1 MRLSAAYTA
10 VLAVLLCL
18 VGCSSHE
25 GGAGRTSLW
34 NAETGR
40 LEVPDAAIGFTMP
53 GEGKGWIVADLK
65 DLPDDI
71 IFAGVDTASQTCV
84 MFLRPKAAGPVDE
97 MPDSAVS
104 RITRRIIGQ
113 QNGVSADSVELSRG
127 SVAGRGYAGF
137 GARVEAG
144 APGQSVVVDF
154 RGYLFDGSGDGR
166 VYGVVLTQ
174 PGERSAAEADS
185 VASEIYK
192 GIEALHQ

>member
-1 MRLSAAYTA
+1 MRLSAAYIA
-10 VLAVLLCL
+10 VLAAFLCL
-18 VGCSSHE
+18 VGCSSHD
-25 GGAGRTSLW
+25 GAAERTSLW
-34 NAETGR
+34 NAETRR
-40 LEVPDAAIGFTMP
+40 LEVPDAAFGFAMP
-53 GEGKGWIVADLK
+53 REGEGWIVADLK

-84 MFLRPKAAGPVDE
+84 MFLRPEAEGLVGE
-97 MPDSAVS
+97 MPDSAIS

-113 QNGVSADSVELSRG
+113 QNGVSADSVTFSRG

-154 RGYLFDGSGDGR
+154 RGYLFDGSCDRR

-174 PGERSAAEADS
+174 PGERPVAEADS

-192 GIEALHQ
+192 SIEALHQ

>member
-1 MRLSAAYTA
+1 MRLSAAYIA
-10 VLAVLLCL
+10 VLAAFLCL
-18 VGCSSHE
+18 VGCSSNDGNAEH
-25 GGAGRTSLW
+25 ASLW
-34 NAETGR
+34 NADAGR
-40 LEVPDAAIGFTMP
+40 LEVPDAAIGFAMP
-53 GEGKGWIVADLK
+53 CKGEGWIVADLK

-71 IFAGVDTASQTCV
+71 VFAGVDTASQTCV
-84 MFLRPKAAGPVDE
+84 MFLRPEAEGPVGE
-97 MPDSAVS
+97 MPDSAVL

-113 QNGVSADSVELSRG
+113 QNGVSADSVTLSRG

-144 APGQSVVVDF
+144 APEQLVVVDF
-154 RGYLFDGSGDGR
+154 RGYLFDGSGDRR

>member
-1 MRLSAAYTA
+1 MRLSAAHMA
-10 VLAVLLCL
+10 VFAAFLCL
-18 VGCSSHE
+18 MGCSLHDSGTE
-25 GGAGRTSLW
+25 RASLW

-53 GEGKGWIVADLK
+53 GEGNGWIVADLK
-65 DLPDDI
+65 ELPDDI

-84 MFLRPKAAGPVDE
+84 MFLRTEAEGPVGE
-97 MPDSAVS
+97 MPDSAVL

-113 QNGVSADSVELSRG
+113 QNGVSADSVDLSRG

-174 PGERSAAEADS
+174 PGERPAAETDS

>member
-1 MRLSAAYTA
+1 MRRSVAYTA
-10 VLAVLLCL
+10 VLVMLLCL

-65 DLPDDI
+65 ELPDDI
-71 IFAGVDTASQTCV
+71 VFAGVDTASQTCV
-84 MFLRPKAAGPVDE
+84 MFLRPEAEGPVGE
-97 MPDSAVS
+97 MPDSAVL

-113 QNGVSADSVELSRG
+113 QNGVSADSVTLSRG

-144 APGQSVVVDF
+144 APVQSVVVDF

>member
-1 MRLSAAYTA
+1 
-10 VLAVLLCL
+10 
-18 VGCSSHE
+18 
-25 GGAGRTSLW
+25 
-34 NAETGR
+34 
-40 LEVPDAAIGFTMP
+40 MP
-53 GEGKGWIVADLK
+53 GEGKGWIVAYLK

-71 IFAGVDTASQTCV
+71 VFAGVDTASQTCV
-84 MFLRPKAAGPVDE
+84 MFLRPEAEGPVGE
-97 MPDSAVS
+97 MPDSAVL

-113 QNGVSADSVELSRG
+113 QNGVSADSVTFSRG

-154 RGYLFDGSGDGR
+154 RGYLFDGSCDRR

-174 PGERSAAEADS
+174 PGERPVAEADS

-192 GIEALHQ
+192 SIEALHQ

>member
-1 MRLSAAYTA
+1 MRRSVAYTA

-18 VGCSSHE
+18 VGCSSHD
-25 GGAGRTSLW
+25 GATERTSLW

-40 LEVPDAAIGFTMP
+40 LEVPDAAFGFAMP
-53 GEGKGWIVADLK
+53 REGEGWIVADLK

-84 MFLRPKAAGPVDE
+84 MFLRPEAEGPVGE
-97 MPDSAVS
+97 MPDSAVL

-113 QNGVSADSVELSRG
+113 QNGVSADSVTLSRG

-144 APGQSVVVDF
+144 APEQLVVVDF
-154 RGYLFDGSGDGR
+154 RGYLFDGSGDRR